1 MAENEKEFTKRMNTP
16 EFKGKLH
23 WGNVGEVYISVDA
36 HFVIDD
42 IQYLIEI
49 DSGNEAKLLAGQ
61 YCLINDLSEDNV
73 YNSYDKNHTCFVV
86 IHFYEKYE
94 PSRTNKVLAFLK
106 KKHNYE
112 IKYLAFHQTDIVS
125 FDDLKQKCKAGICD

>member
-42 IQYLIEI
+42 ILYLIEI
-49 DSGNEAKLLAGQ
+49 DSGNEAS
-61 YCLINDLSEDNV
+61 NFF
-73 YNSYDKNHTCFVV
+73 YN
-86 IHFYEKYE
+86 
-94 PSRTNKVLAFLK
+94 P
-106 KKHNYE
+106 
-112 IKYLAFHQTDIVS
+112 QTDILTVDSSSCPQNS
-125 FDDLKQKCKAGICD
+125 FGGEGTTIAHHVLNGDIDITIKFN